1 MGNKF
6 WHKILLTGFIINI
19 LTVLLLILQFIFT
32 VIYPE
37 EIINFMADPNHKT
50 YLNIAYNIFVV
61 PTFLFWIYNI
71 IFLFRHDRYSK
82 SIFLL
87 FFFNFLYSPI
97 YFYKVKIKQRPLI
110 NEIEPESIIGYRIHL
125 EDYENE
131 TDFERDVESLLNDNQ
146 TK

>member
-1 MGNKF
+1 MDNKF
-6 WHKILLTGFIINI
+6 WHAVLLAGFIINI
-19 LTVLLLILQFIFT
+19 LTIISLILQFILT
-32 VIYPE
+32 VSYPE
-37 EIINFMADPNHKT
+37 NIINFMAEPKHKT
-50 YLNIAYNIFVV
+50 FLNIVYNFLVV